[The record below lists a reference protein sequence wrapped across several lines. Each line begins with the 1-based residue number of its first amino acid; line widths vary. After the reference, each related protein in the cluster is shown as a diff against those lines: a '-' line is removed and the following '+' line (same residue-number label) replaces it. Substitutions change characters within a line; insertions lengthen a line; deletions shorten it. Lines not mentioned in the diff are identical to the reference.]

1 VKRAELQSNLAMMV
15 VLLGLSMFFATLLM
29 GYAIFRTS
37 ADSWPPQ
44 GMVKLSLL
52 LPSLS
57 TLVIFISG
65 LTCYQTIVNIKQNNL
80 KMANK
85 NLNRTILLGIGFM
98 VLQGFLWAN
107 MKSSGVFVYSGIF
120 ASVLYGFTWIHAAH
134 VVAGLI
140 ALGYLKWNL
149 KPGTQNLLMKA
160 VNVEKFWYFLE
171 LIWIIMFITLFV
183 I

>member
-1 VKRAELQSNLAMMV
+1 MKRAELQSNLGMMV
-15 VLLGLSMFFATLLM
+15 VLLGLAMFFATLFM
-29 GYAIFRTS
+29 GYAIYRTS
-37 ADSWPPQ
+37 ADVWPPQ
-44 GMVKLSLL
+44 GMLKISLL

-57 TLVIFISG
+57 TLVIFLSG
-65 LTCYQTIVNIKQNNL
+65 LTCYQTVANIKISDMKL
-80 KMANK
+80 ANK
-85 NLNRTILLGIGFM
+85 NLDRTLVLGLAFM
-98 VLQGFLWAN
+98 VLQGFLWSH

-134 VVAGLI
+134 VVAGMVL
-140 ALGYLKWNL
+140 LVYLKWNL
-149 KPGTQNLLMKA
+149 RPGSTNVLMKA